1 VSERAGYAEAGESAV
16 DVRTDEPAAVDV
28 DRVLREGE
36 LTVEGRL
43 TEASN
48 ATLYCRAELDG
59 VALACVYKPVAGERP
74 LHDFPDGTLAARE
87 LAAYRVSEAAGWH
100 LVPRTVER
108 DGPFGRG
115 MCQQWIE
122 ESDLSAAVTV
132 LRDERADEA
141 PEWCPILAVRLS
153 DGSDGVL
160 AHHDGPALRRIA
172 LFDAIVNNADRKGGH
187 LLPLADGR
195 VLGIDHGLT
204 FHAEDKLRTLLWGF
218 AERELTRRERDELL
232 RLRADG
238 GLSAQL
244 SALLSA
250 GELEAFHA
258 RIDAL
263 LAQGVLPGPDGRMRP
278 VPWPPI

>member
-1 VSERAGYAEAGESAV
+1 VSEPAGQTEAGEATV
-16 DVRTDEPAAVDV
+16 DVE
-28 DRVLREGE
+28 RVLRDGE

-48 ATLYCRAELDG
+48 ATLYCRVELDG

-87 LAAYRVSEAAGWH
+87 LAAYAVSEAAGWH

-132 LRDERADEA
+132 LPDAQADEA
-141 PEWCPILAVRLS
+141 REWCPILAVRLS

-204 FHAEDKLRTLLWGF
+204 FHTEDKLRTLLWGF
-218 AERELTRRERDELL
+218 ADRALTEQERTELTHLRED
-232 RLRADG
+232 AD
-238 GLSAQL
+238 LAEHL
-244 SALLSA
+244 SALLA
-250 GELEAFHA
+250 PDEFKAFHD
-258 RIDAL
+258 RIEAL
-263 LAQGVLPGPDGRMRP
+263 LADGVLPGPDGRMRP

>member
-1 VSERAGYAEAGESAV
+1 VNDADGREPAGEAAV
-16 DVRTDEPAAVDV
+16 EVLPGEVPAADV
-28 DRVLREGE
+28 ERVLREGE

-59 VALACVYKPVAGERP
+59 LALACVYKPVLGERP

-87 LAAYRVSEAAGWH
+87 LAAYAVSEAAGWH

-122 ESDLSAAVTV
+122 ETDLSAAVTV
-132 LRDERADEA
+132 LAGGRAREA
-141 PEWCPILAVRLS
+141 PEWCPILAVQLS
-153 DGSDGVL
+153 DGSDGLL
-160 AHHDGPALRRIA
+160 AHHGGPELRRIA

-187 LLPLADGR
+187 LLPLPDGR

-204 FHAEDKLRTLLWGF
+204 FHTEDKLRTLLWGF
-218 AERELTRRERDELL
+218 ADLALSERERAELTRLRQDAELSG
-232 RLRADG
+232 RLA
-238 GLSAQL
+238 
-244 SALLSA
+244 ALLA
-250 GELEAFHA
+250 PAELEAFHA

-263 LAQGVLPGPDGRMRP
+263 LGEGVLPGPEGRMRP

>member
-1 VSERAGYAEAGESAV
+1 MNEAAGPSAPAGSADEVATV
-16 DVRTDEPAAVDV
+16 DVE
-28 DRVLREGE
+28 RVLREGE

-48 ATLYCRAELDG
+48 ATLYCRVELDG
-59 VALACVYKPVAGERP
+59 VGFPCVYKPVAGERP

-87 LAAYRVSEAAGWH
+87 LAAYAVSEAAGWH

-122 ESDLSAAVTV
+122 ETDLSAAVTV
-132 LRDERADEA
+132 LTGPRTDETRQ
-141 PEWCPILAVRLS
+141 WCPILAVQLS
-153 DGSDGVL
+153 DGSDGLL
-160 AHHDGPALRRIA
+160 AHHGGPELRRIA

-187 LLPLADGR
+187 LLPLPDGR

-218 AERELTRRERDELL
+218 ADEPLTEQERAELV
-232 RLRADG
+232 RLREDADLAG
-238 GLSAQL
+238 QL
-244 SALLSA
+244 AALLSP
-250 GELEAFHA
+250 GELEAFHE
-258 RIDAL
+258 RIDQL
-263 LAQGVLPGPDGRMRP
+263 LTEGALPGPDGRLRP

>member
-1 VSERAGYAEAGESAV
+1 VEIERPGGDGGRGGEP
-16 DVRTDEPAAVDV
+16 DVLRL
-28 DRVLREGE
+28 LREGE

-48 ATLYCRAELDG
+48 ATLYCRVELG
-59 VALACVYKPVAGERP
+59 GTSIACVYKPVAGERP

-87 LAAYRVSEAAGWH
+87 LAAYAVSEAAGWH

-132 LRDERADEA
+132 LRPAGDED
-141 PEWCPILAVRLS
+141 PQQWCPIIEVTLA
-153 DGSDGVL
+153 DGSDALL
-160 AHHDGPALRRIA
+160 AHRDGPALRRIA
-172 LFDAIVNNADRKGGH
+172 LFDAVVNNADRKGGH
-187 LLPLADGR
+187 LLPLADGT

-218 AERELTRRERDELL
+218 ADRALTPQERVELEK
-232 RLRADG
+232 LRADDE
-238 GLSAQL
+238 LAACL
-244 SALLSA
+244 AELLSPP
-250 GELEAFHA
+250 ELAAFHA
-258 RIDAL
+258 RIDDL
-263 LAQGVLPGPDGRMRP
+263 LTSGLLPGPAGRMRP

>member
-1 VSERAGYAEAGESAV
+1 MEIEGRGGHDGEP
-16 DVRTDEPAAVDV
+16 DVLRL
-28 DRVLREGE
+28 LREGE

-48 ATLYCRAELDG
+48 ATLYCRVELDG
-59 VALACVYKPVAGERP
+59 ESIACVYKPVAGERP

-87 LAAYRVSEAAGWH
+87 LASYAVSEAAGWH

-122 ESDLSAAVTV
+122 ESDLTAAVTV
-132 LRDERADEA
+132 LRAAADEDPA
-141 PEWCPILAVRLS
+141 QWCPILEVRLS
-153 DGSDGVL
+153 DGSDGIL
-160 AHHDGPALRRIA
+160 AHRDGAALRRIA
-172 LFDAIVNNADRKGGH
+172 LFDAVVNNADRKGGH
-187 LLPLADGR
+187 LLPLADGT

-218 AERELTRRERDELL
+218 ADRALEPEERVELEK
-232 RLRADG
+232 LRADDE
-238 GLSAQL
+238 LASYL
-244 SALLSA
+244 IELLSPP
-250 GELEAFHA
+250 ELAAFHA
-258 RIDAL
+258 RIDDL
-263 LAQGVLPGPDGRMRP
+263 LTTGLLPGPDGRMRP

>member
-1 VSERAGYAEAGESAV
+1 VEVVPEGEVSAV
-16 DVRTDEPAAVDV
+16 DVA
-28 DRVLREGE
+28 RVLREGE

-59 VALACVYKPVAGERP
+59 ASLACVYKPVAGERP

-87 LAAYRVSEAAGWH
+87 LAAYAVSEAAGWH

-115 MCQQWIE
+115 MCQEWIE
-122 ESDLSAAVTV
+122 QADLSAAVTV
-132 LRDERADEA
+132 LTGRRAEQER
-141 PEWCPILAVRLS
+141 EWCPILAVRLS
-153 DGSDGVL
+153 DGSEGVL
-160 AHHDGPALRRIA
+160 AHRDGPALRRIA

-218 AERELTRRERDELL
+218 ADRALSPDERGELA

-238 GLSAQL
+238 ALAAQL
-244 SALLSA
+244 AALLSPA
-250 GELEAFHA
+250 EIEAFHA
-258 RIDAL
+258 RIDGL
-263 LAQGVLPGPDGRMRP
+263 LSVGVLPGPDGRMRP

>member
-1 VSERAGYAEAGESAV
+1 MSEPVRPAATGEATV
-16 DVRTDEPAAVDV
+16 DVE
-28 DRVLREGE
+28 RVLREGE
-36 LTVEGRL
+36 LIVEGRL

-87 LAAYRVSEAAGWH
+87 LAAYAVSEAAGWH
-100 LVPRTVER
+100 LVPRTIER
-108 DGPFGRG
+108 EGPFGPG

-132 LRDERADEA
+132 LVGERPDQA
-141 PEWCPILAVRLS
+141 EWCPVLAVQLS
-153 DGSDGVL
+153 DGSDGLL

-218 AERELTRRERDELL
+218 ADRELWAEERAELL
-232 RLRADG
+232 LLRKDAE
-238 GLSAQL
+238 LAEQL
-244 SALLSA
+244 SALLTPA
-250 GELEAFHA
+250 EIEAFHA

-263 LAQGVLPGPDGRMRP
+263 LADGVLPGPDGRMRP

>member
-1 VSERAGYAEAGESAV
+1 MDTQRSAGADEQTAAH
-16 DVRTDEPAAVDV
+16 DVV
-28 DRVLREGE
+28 RVLSEGE

-48 ATLYCRAELDG
+48 ATLYCRADLDG
-59 VALACVYKPVAGERP
+59 TSLACVYKPVAGERP

-87 LAAYRVSEAAGWH
+87 LAAYEVSEAAGWH

-108 DGPFGRG
+108 DGPYGRG

-122 ESDLSAAVTV
+122 NTDLSAAVTV
-132 LRDERADEA
+132 LREFGEDEA
-141 PEWCPILAVRLS
+141 AQWCPVLSVRLS
-153 DGSDGVL
+153 DGSEGVL
-160 AHHDGPALRRIA
+160 AHRDGPQLRRIA
-172 LFDAIVNNADRKGGH
+172 LFDAVVNNADRKGGH
-187 LLPLADGR
+187 LLPLADGT

-218 AERELTRRERDELL
+218 ADRELEPGERAELEKLRDDERLAARLSELL
-232 RLRADG
+232 
-238 GLSAQL
+238 SPV
-244 SALLSA
+244 
-250 GELEAFHA
+250 ELAAFRA

-263 LAQGVLPGPDGRMRP
+263 LEAGALPGPDGRMRP

>member
-1 VSERAGYAEAGESAV
+1 MSTTVAHNEGSGGAAENGSA
-16 DVRTDEPAAVDV
+16 AAVDAE
-28 DRVLREGE
+28 RLLREGE

-48 ATLYCRAELDG
+48 ATLYCRVELDG
-59 VALACVYKPVAGERP
+59 ASMQCVYKPVAGERP

-87 LAAYRVSEAAGWH
+87 LAAFAVSEAAGWRI
-100 LVPRTVER
+100 VPRTVER

-132 LRDERADEA
+132 LKDVRSEEA
-141 PEWCPILAVRLS
+141 EEWCPVLAVRLS

-160 AHHDGPALRRIA
+160 AHRDGPALRRIA
-172 LFDAIVNNADRKGGH
+172 LFDAVVNNADRKGGH
-187 LLPLADGR
+187 LLPLADGH

-218 AERELTRRERDELL
+218 AERGLEPAERAELTRLREDQRLAAHLAELL
-232 RLRADG
+232 
-238 GLSAQL
+238 SPV
-244 SALLSA
+244 
-250 GELEAFHA
+250 ELAAFHE

-263 LAQGVLPGPDGRMRP
+263 LATDALPGPDGRMRP

>member
-1 VSERAGYAEAGESAV
+1 VS
-16 DVRTDEPAAVDV
+16 AAVDV
-28 DRVLREGE
+28 ERVLREGE

-48 ATLYCRAELDG
+48 ATLYCRVELDG
-59 VALACVYKPVAGERP
+59 TSLACVYKPVAGERP

-87 LAAYRVSEAAGWH
+87 LAAYAVSEAAGWRI
-100 LVPRTVER
+100 VPCTVDR

-115 MCQQWIE
+115 MVQQWIE
-122 ESDLSAAVTV
+122 DSDLSAAVTV
-132 LRDERADEA
+132 LKDLRSTGAED
-141 PEWCPILAVRLS
+141 WCPVLAVQLS

-160 AHHDGPALRRIA
+160 AHRDGPALRRIA
-172 LFDAIVNNADRKGGH
+172 LFDAVVNNADRKGGH
-187 LLPLADGR
+187 LLPLADGT

-218 AERELTRRERDELL
+218 ADRGLEPAERAELAKLRDDEELAGRLAELL
-232 RLRADG
+232 G
-238 GLSAQL
+238 P
-244 SALLSA
+244 
-250 GELEAFHA
+250 GEIAAFRE

-263 LAQGVLPGPDGRMRP
+263 LADGILPGPDGRMRP